1 MGTWML
7 EFNVYLW
14 FFAPDLSPRKAFSFP
29 VSVFK
34 ISGPPQR
41 LKPNDQIQ
49 SIKA

>member
-7 EFNVYLW
+7 EVNVYLW
-14 FFAPDLSPRKAFSFP
+14 LFAPDLSPRKAFSFP
-29 VSVFK
+29 VRFFQ

-49 SIKA
+49 SKKA